1 MSVHVVHRFL
11 LKREHKVIKA
21 FSRESSKIIH
31 KRGRFPPM
39 EKKSPRIGIF
49 VCECGGNIGDVVDV
63 KSVVDTVKSWPDVA
77 VAKYHKYLCSKP
89 AQELI
94 LDSVKKENLDRVV
107 VASCTPRMHLATFQA
122 VLERAGLNPFML
134 EFVNIREQDSW
145 VHGPHRSAEATRKAI
160 SLIRGGYERS
170 QQLEAMQTISE
181 KGSREILIVGGGIA
195 GITAALE
202 LGYLG
207 YKVHLVERK
216 PSIGGNMAKLTKV
229 FPTLD
234 CAQCILT
241 PRMAEVG
248 RNPNVALYT
257 YSEVQEVSGRPGN
270 YDVKVFM
277 KPRGVDV
284 QKCRSCG
291 VCAKVCPVSCPDEFN
306 EGLSQR
312 KAAYIEFPQ
321 AVPSAYTIDFET
333 CTKCGK
339 CEQLCPAKAV
349 SLTDKGFTVDLHVG
363 GIIMATGYQLY
374 DAKKLETYGYGNYKD
389 VITMMDLER
398 LVSATGPTGG
408 YIKRADGSDVKK
420 IGIVLCAGSRD
431 KNYIPYCSRIC
442 CMYALKQAFVLKK
455 MLGIDVT
462 IYYTDIRATGKGY
475 EDLYWRDEE
484 AGVSFIRGKVAEVYK
499 DSSNG
504 KLVAVAEDTITGE
517 TTEEQFD
524 MIALA
529 TPMVPPAGLKEL
541 AEKMK
546 VPLGEDGFITE
557 KHPKLDPVDSLVTG
571 IFACGCALSPKD
583 VRDTVSD
590 GLGASAKAALFL
602 KSDYVTTSPEKAFV
616 ISDLCNGCGG
626 CMPICPVN
634 AISMQNGKA
643 KVDAFQC
650 TGCGA
655 CIPVCP
661 QEAIDFKNAT
671 AKQIIASLRGVLEEK
686 QPGEVRVVAFV
697 DKNVGYT
704 GMDFLGLDRTNYPE
718 NVRIIPVPTTAILGL
733 KHLLYAFAYGADGI
747 LIVEGTQEIDEKF
760 TKKRIIDLG
769 KELAKY
775 GVENMR
781 VRYSY
786 VPLPV
791 YKKAAE
797 LFSMFTDRIKKFGPL
812 TEEKRNAIKEKLSA

>member
-1 MSVHVVHRFL
+1 
-11 LKREHKVIKA
+11 
-21 FSRESSKIIH
+21 
-31 KRGRFPPM
+31 M

-63 KSVVDTVKSWPDVA
+63 KTVVDSVKNWEGVA
-77 VAKYHKYLCSKP
+77 VAKHHKYLCSKP
-89 AQELI
+89 AQEMI
-94 LDSVKKENLDRVV
+94 IESVKKENLDRVV
-107 VASCTPRMHLATFQA
+107 VASCTPRMHLVTFQN

-145 VHGPHRSAEATRKAI
+145 ILGPHPSSEATKKAI
-160 SLIRGGYERS
+160 SLIKGGYERS
-170 QQLEAMQTISE
+170 RELEPLQPISE
-181 KGSREILIVGGGIA
+181 KGSREILIIGGGIS

-207 YKVHLVERK
+207 FKVHLVERK

-248 RNPNVALYT
+248 RNSNVTLYT
-257 YSEVQEVSGRPGN
+257 YAQIQEVGGRPGN
-270 YDVKVFM
+270 YNVKVFM

-291 VCAKVCPVSCPDEFN
+291 VCAKVCPVSVPDEFN
-306 EGLSQR
+306 EGWSQR

-321 AVPSAYTIDFET
+321 AVPSAYTIDFNS
-333 CTKCGK
+333 CTRCGK
-339 CEQLCPAKAV
+339 CEQLCPAKAINL
-349 SLTDKGFTVDLHVG
+349 SDKGSEVDLHVG
-363 GIIMATGYQLY
+363 GIIMATGYELY
-374 DAKKLETYGYGNYKD
+374 DAKKLETYGYGTYKD

-398 LVSATGPTGG
+398 FVSATGPTGG
-408 YIKRADGSDVKK
+408 FVKRADGTDVKRMA
-420 IGIVLCAGSRD
+420 IALCAGSRD
-431 KNYIPYCSRIC
+431 KNYVSYCSRIC
-442 CMYALKQAFVLKK
+442 CMYSLKQAFVLKK

-462 IYYTDIRATGKGY
+462 VYYTDIRATGKGY
-475 EDLYWRDEE
+475 EDLYWRDQE
-484 AGVSFIRGKVAEVYK
+484 AGVSFIRGKIAEVYK
-499 DSSNG
+499 RNNG

-517 TTEEQFD
+517 LTEEEFD

-529 TPMVPPAGLKEL
+529 TPMVSSSGLKEL

-546 VPLGEDGFITE
+546 VPIGEDGFITE

-571 IFACGCALSPKD
+571 IFACGCGLSPKD

-590 GLGASAKAALFL
+590 ALGASAKVALFL
-602 KSDYVTTSPEKAFV
+602 KSDYVTTSPEKAYV
-616 ISDLCNGCGG
+616 IDDLCNGCNA
-626 CMPICPVN
+626 CVPVCPTH
-634 AISMQNGKA
+634 AITMQEGKA
-643 KVDAFQC
+643 KVDPFQC

-655 CIPVCP
+655 CIPICP

-671 AKQIIASLRGVLEEK
+671 SKQIIASLKGVLADK
-686 QPGEVRVVAFV
+686 DPSEVRIVAFV

-704 GMDFLGLDRTNYPE
+704 GIDFLGLDRAKYPE
-718 NVRIIPVPTTAILGL
+718 NIRIVAVPTTAIISL
-733 KHLLYAFAYGADGI
+733 KHMLNAFAYGADGVLVI
-747 LIVEGTQEIDEKF
+747 EGTQEIDEKF
-760 TKKRIIDLG
+760 SKKRMIDMG
-769 KELAKY
+769 RELAKY
-775 GVENMR
+775 GIENMR

-797 LFSMFTDRIKKFGPL
+797 LFTMFTDRIKKFGPFP
-812 TEEKRNAIKEKLSA
+812 EEKRNNIRQKISA

>member
-1 MSVHVVHRFL
+1 
-11 LKREHKVIKA
+11 
-21 FSRESSKIIH
+21 
-31 KRGRFPPM
+31 M
-39 EKKSPRIGIF
+39 EKKSPKIGVF
-49 VCECGGNIGDVVDV
+49 VCECGGNIGEVVDV
-63 KSVVDTVKSWPDVA
+63 KAVVDAVKSWEGVV

-89 AQELI
+89 AQEMI
-94 LDSVKKENLDRVV
+94 LDAVQKENLDRVV
-107 VASCTPRMHLATFQA
+107 VASCTPRMHLATFQN

-145 VHGPHRSAEATRKAI
+145 ILGPHPSQEATKKAV

-170 QQLEAMQTISE
+170 RELEPLQLISE
-181 KGSREILIVGGGIA
+181 KGSREILIIGGGIS
-195 GITAALE
+195 GITSALE

-207 YKVHLVERK
+207 YKVHVVERK
-216 PSIGGNMAKLTKV
+216 PSVGGNMAKLTKV

-248 RNPNVALYT
+248 RNTNVNLYT
-257 YSEVQEVSGRPGN
+257 YAEVQAVSGRPGN
-270 YDVKVFM
+270 YDVKVCM

-291 VCAKVCPVSCPDEFN
+291 VCAKVCPVTVSDEFN
-306 EGLSQR
+306 EGWSQR

-321 AVPSAYTIDFET
+321 AVPSAYTIDFNS

-339 CEQLCPAKAV
+339 CEQLCPAKAITLADQG
-349 SLTDKGFTVDLHVG
+349 STVDLHVG
-363 GIIMATGYQLY
+363 SIIVATGYQLY
-374 DAKKLETYGYGNYKD
+374 DAKKLETYGYGTYKD

-398 LVSATGPTGG
+398 FVSATGPTGG
-408 YIKRADGSDVKK
+408 YIKKADGTDVKRMA
-420 IGIVLCAGSRD
+420 IVLCAGSRD
-431 KNYIPYCSRIC
+431 KNYISYCSRIC
-442 CMYALKQAFVLKK
+442 CMYSLKQAFVLKK
-455 MLGIDVT
+455 MLGIDVS
-462 IYYTDIRATGKGY
+462 IYYTDIRATGRGY
-475 EDLYWRDEE
+475 EDLYWRDQE

-499 DSSNG
+499 NGKNG

-517 TTEEQFD
+517 MTEEEFD

-546 VPLGEDGFITE
+546 VSISEDGFVTE

-590 GLGASAKAALFL
+590 GLAASAKAALFL

-616 ISDLCNGCGG
+616 ISDLCNGCN
-626 CMPICPVN
+626 ICVPACPTN
-634 AISMQNGKA
+634 AISMKDGKA
-643 KVDAFQC
+643 KIDPFQC

-671 AKQIIASLRGVLEEK
+671 TKQITASLRGVLSEK

-718 NVRIIPVPTTAILGL
+718 NIRIVSVPTTAILGL
-733 KHLLYAFAYGADGI
+733 KHVLYAFAFGADGVLVI
-747 LIVEGTQEIDEKF
+747 EGTQEIDEKF
-760 TKKRIIDLG
+760 TKKRMIDMG
-769 KELAKY
+769 RELAKY
-775 GVENMR
+775 GIETMR

-797 LFSMFTDRIKKFGPL
+797 LFTMFTERIKKFGPFPD
-812 TEEKRNAIKEKLSA
+812 EKRIAVKQKLGL

>member
-1 MSVHVVHRFL
+1 MD
-11 LKREHKVIKA
+11 KEI
-21 FSRESSKIIH
+21 SS
-31 KRGRFPPM
+31 M
-39 EKKSPRIGIF
+39 EKKSPKIGVF
-49 VCECGGNIGDVVDV
+49 VCECGGNIGEVVDV
-63 KSVVDTVKSWPDVA
+63 KAVVDAVKTWEGVA

-89 AQELI
+89 AQEMI
-94 LDSVKKENLDRVV
+94 LDAVKKENLDRVV
-107 VASCTPRMHLATFQA
+107 VASCTPRMHLATFQS

-145 VHGPHRSAEATRKAI
+145 ILGPHPSPEATKKAI

-170 QQLEAMQTISE
+170 RELEPLQLISE
-181 KGSREILIVGGGIA
+181 KGSREILIIGGGIS
-195 GITAALE
+195 GITSALE

-207 YKVHLVERK
+207 YKVDLVERK
-216 PSIGGNMAKLTKV
+216 SSIGGNMAKLTKV

-248 RNPNVALYT
+248 RNTNVNLYT
-257 YSEVQEVSGRPGN
+257 YAEVQEVSGRPGN
-270 YDVKVFM
+270 YDVKIRM

-291 VCAKVCPVSCPDEFN
+291 VCAKVCPITVSDEFN
-306 EGLSQR
+306 EGWAQR

-321 AVPSAYTIDFET
+321 AVPSAYTIDFT
-333 CTKCGK
+333 ACTKCGK

-349 SLTDKGFTVDLHVG
+349 SLADQGSTVDLHVG
-363 GIIMATGYQLY
+363 GIIVATGYQLY
-374 DAKKLETYGYGNYKD
+374 DAKKLENYGYGTYKD

-398 LVSATGPTGG
+398 FVSATGPTGG
-408 YIKRADGSDVKK
+408 YIKKADGTDVKRMA
-420 IGIVLCAGSRD
+420 IVLCAGSRD
-431 KNYIPYCSRIC
+431 KNYISYCSRIC
-442 CMYALKQAFVLKK
+442 CMYSLKQAFVLKK

-462 IYYTDIRATGKGY
+462 IYYTDIRATGRGY
-475 EDLYWRDEE
+475 EDLYWRDQE
-484 AGVSFIRGKVAEVYK
+484 AGVTFIRGKVAEVYK
-499 DSSNG
+499 NGKNG
-504 KLVAVAEDTITGE
+504 KLVAVAEDTITSE
-517 TTEEQFD
+517 VTEDEFD

-529 TPMVPPAGLKEL
+529 TPMVPPSGLKEL
-541 AEKMK
+541 ADKMK
-546 VPLGEDGFITE
+546 VSIGEDGFITE

-590 GLGASAKAALFL
+590 GLAASAKAALFL
-602 KSDYVTTSPEKAFV
+602 KSDYVTTSPEKAYV
-616 ISDLCNGCGG
+616 ISDLCNGCNA
-626 CMPICPVN
+626 CVPICPTN
-634 AISMQNGKA
+634 AISMQGGKA
-643 KVDAFQC
+643 KIDPFLC

-671 AKQIIASLRGVLEEK
+671 TKQITASLRGVLSEK
-686 QPGEVRVVAFV
+686 PPGEVRIVAFV

-718 NVRIIPVPTTAILGL
+718 NIRIVPVPTTAILGL
-733 KHLLYAFAYGADGI
+733 KHLLYAFAYGADGVLVI
-747 LIVEGTQEIDEKF
+747 EGTQEIDEKF
-760 TKKRIIDLG
+760 TKKKMIDMG
-769 KELAKY
+769 RELVKY
-775 GVENMR
+775 NIENMR

-797 LFSMFTDRIKKFGPL
+797 LFTMFTDRIKKFGPFP
-812 TEEKRNAIKEKLSA
+812 EEKRTAIRQKLGL

>member
-1 MSVHVVHRFL
+1 
-11 LKREHKVIKA
+11 
-21 FSRESSKIIH
+21 
-31 KRGRFPPM
+31 M

-63 KSVVDTVKSWPDVA
+63 KSVVDTVKNWPDVA

-145 VHGPHRSAEATRKAI
+145 VLGPHPSAEATRKAI

-170 QQLEAMQTISE
+170 QQLEALQTISE

-277 KPRGVDV
+277 KPRGVDL

-339 CEQLCPAKAV
+339 CEQLCPAKAI
-349 SLTDKGFTVDLHVG
+349 SLTDKGCTVDLHVG

-374 DAKKLETYGYGNYKD
+374 DAKKLETYGYGNYRD

-408 YIKRADGSDVKK
+408 YVKRADGSDVKK

-431 KNYIPYCSRIC
+431 KNYISYCSRIC

-499 DSSNG
+499 DNKSG

-546 VPLGEDGFITE
+546 VSIGEDGFITE

-616 ISDLCNGCGG
+616 IPDLCNGCGA
-626 CMPICPVN
+626 CVPICPVN

-686 QPGEVRVVAFV
+686 QPGEVRIVAFV

-733 KHLLYAFAYGADGI
+733 KHLLYAFAYGADGV
-747 LIVEGTQEIDEKF
+747 LVVEGTQEIDEKF
-760 TKKRIIDLG
+760 TKKRMIDLG

-812 TEEKRNAIKEKLSA
+812 PEDKRSAIRDQLSA

>member
-1 MSVHVVHRFL
+1 
-11 LKREHKVIKA
+11 
-21 FSRESSKIIH
+21 
-31 KRGRFPPM
+31 M
-39 EKKSPRIGIF
+39 EKKSPKIGIF
-49 VCECGGNIGDVVDV
+49 VCECGGNIGDVVDI
-63 KSVVDTVKSWPDVA
+63 KSVIETAKTWPDVS
-77 VAKYHKYLCSKP
+77 VAKYNKYLCSKP
-89 AQELI
+89 AQEMI
-94 LDSVKKENLDRVV
+94 LEAVKKENLDRVV
-107 VASCTPRMHLATFQA
+107 VASCTPRMHLATFQS
-122 VLERAGLNPFML
+122 VMERAGLNPFML

-145 VHGPHRSAEATRKAI
+145 VHGPHLSPGATRKAV
-160 SLIRGGYERS
+160 SLIKGGYERS
-170 QQLEAMQTISE
+170 RELEPLQTISE
-181 KGSREILIVGGGIA
+181 KGSREILIVGGGIS

-207 YKVHLVERK
+207 HKVHLVERK
-216 PSIGGNMAKLTKV
+216 ASLGGNMAKLTKV

-248 RNPNVALYT
+248 RNPNVTIHSYA
-257 YSEVQEVSGRPGN
+257 EVKEVSGRPGN
-270 YDVKVFM
+270 YNVKVFT

-284 QKCRSCG
+284 QKCRNCG
-291 VCAKVCPVSCPDEFN
+291 VCTKVCPVSVPDEFN
-306 EGLSQR
+306 EGRSQR

-321 AVPSAYTIDFET
+321 AVPSAYTIDFKS

-339 CEQLCPAKAV
+339 CEQLCPAKAI
-349 SLTDKGFTVDLHVG
+349 SLADQGSTTDLHVG
-363 GIIMATGYQLY
+363 GIIFATGYQLY
-374 DAKKLETYGYGNYKD
+374 DPKKLDTLGYGSYKD
-389 VITMMDLER
+389 VITMMELER
-398 LVSATGPTGG
+398 FVSATGPTSG
-408 YIKRADGSDVKK
+408 IVKKADGTDVKK
-420 IGIVLCAGSRD
+420 MAIVLCAGSRD

-442 CMYALKQAFVLKK
+442 CMYSLKQAFVLKK

-475 EDLYWRDEE
+475 EDLYWRDQE
-484 AGVSFIRGKVAEVYK
+484 AGVNFIRGKVAEVYK
-499 DSSNG
+499 DNKTG
-504 KLVAVAEDTITGE
+504 KLVVVAEDTITSE
-517 TTEEQFD
+517 LTEEQFD
-524 MIALA
+524 MIGLA
-529 TPMVPPAGLKEL
+529 TPMVPPDGLKEL

-546 VPLGEDGFITE
+546 VSIGEDGFVTE
-557 KHPKLDPVDSLVTG
+557 KHPKLDPVDTLTAG

-602 KSDYVTTSPEKAFV
+602 KSDYITTSPEKAYV
-616 ISDLCNGCGG
+616 ITDLCNGCNA
-626 CMPICPVN
+626 CVPVCPTN
-634 AISMQNGKA
+634 AITMQNGKA
-643 KVDAFQC
+643 RINPFQC

-671 AKQIIASLRGVLEEK
+671 TKQIIANLRGVLAEK
-686 QPGEVRVVAFV
+686 QSGEIRVVAFV

-718 NVRIIPVPTTAILGL
+718 NLRIVAVPTTAILGL
-733 KHLLYAFAYGADGI
+733 KHLLYAFAYGADGVLVI
-747 LIVEGTQEIDEKF
+747 EGTQEIDEKF
-760 TKKRIIDLG
+760 TKKRMIDMG

-781 VRYSY
+781 IRYSY

-797 LFSMFTDRIKKFGPL
+797 LFTMFTDRIKKFGPL
-812 TEEKRNAIKEKLSA
+812 TDDKRNVIKQKMSI

>member
-1 MSVHVVHRFL
+1 M
-11 LKREHKVIKA
+11 A
-21 FSRESSKIIH
+21 QT
-31 KRGRFPPM
+31 
-39 EKKSPRIGIF
+39 EKKTPRIGIF

-63 KSVVDTVKSWPDVA
+63 KSVVETVKGWEGVA
-77 VAKYHKYLCSKP
+77 NAKYHTYLCSKP
-89 AQELI
+89 AQEMI
-94 LDSVKKENLDRVV
+94 VDAVKKDNLDRVV
-107 VASCTPRMHLATFQA
+107 VASCTPRMHLATFQS
-122 VLERAGLNPFML
+122 VLERVGLNPFML

-145 VHGPHRSAEATRKAI
+145 AHGPKSSQEATKKAV

-170 QQLEAMQTISE
+170 RELEPLQTVSE
-181 KGSREILIVGGGIA
+181 KGSREILIIGGGIA

-248 RNPNVALYT
+248 RNPNVNLLSYA
-257 YSEVQEVSGRPGN
+257 EVKEVSGRPGN

-291 VCAKVCPVSCPDEFN
+291 VCAKVCSVSVPDEFN
-306 EGLSQR
+306 ESLSQR
-312 KAAYIEFPQ
+312 RAAYVEFPQ
-321 AVPSAYTIDFET
+321 AVPSAYVIDFEA

-349 SLTDKGFTVDLHVG
+349 SLADQGSVVDLHVG
-363 GIIMATGYQLY
+363 GIIVATGYQLY
-374 DAKKLETYGYGNYKD
+374 DAKKLETYGYGEYKD
-389 VITMMDLER
+389 VITMLELER
-398 LVSATGPTGG
+398 FVSATGPTGG
-408 YIKRADGSDVKK
+408 YVKSADGSDVKK
-420 IGIVLCAGSRD
+420 MAIVLCAGSRD
-431 KNYIPYCSRIC
+431 KNYVSYCSRIC

-455 MLGIDVT
+455 MLGIDVS

-475 EDLYWRDEE
+475 EDLYWRDQE

-499 DSSNG
+499 NKNG

-517 TTEEQFD
+517 IVEQEFD
-524 MIALA
+524 MVALA
-529 TPMVPPAGLKEL
+529 TPMVAPTGLKEL
-541 AEKMK
+541 ADKMK
-546 VPLGEDGFITE
+546 VSVGEDGFVTE

-602 KSDYVTTSPEKAFV
+602 KSDFVTTSPEKAFV
-616 ISDLCNGCGG
+616 IGDLCNGCGA
-626 CMPICPVN
+626 CVSVCPVN
-634 AISMQNGKA
+634 AISMQEGKA
-643 KVDAFQC
+643 KIDPFQC

-671 AKQIIASLRGVLEEK
+671 MKQIMASLLGVLMDK
-686 QPGEVRVVAFV
+686 DVGEVRVVAFV

-718 NVRIIPVPTTAILGL
+718 NVRIVAVPSTAILG
-733 KHLLYAFAYGADGI
+733 KKLLLSAFGFGADGVLVI
-747 LIVEGTQEIDEKF
+747 EGTQEIDEKF
-760 TKKRIIDLG
+760 TKKRMIELG
-769 KELAKY
+769 KELAPF

-797 LFSMFTDRIKKFGPL
+797 LFTMFTDRIKKFGPL
-812 TEEKRNAIKEKLSA
+812 PEEKRIVIKQKLQL

>member
-1 MSVHVVHRFL
+1 
-11 LKREHKVIKA
+11 
-21 FSRESSKIIH
+21 
-31 KRGRFPPM
+31 M
-39 EKKSPRIGIF
+39 EKKAPRIGVF
-49 VCECGGNIGDVVDV
+49 VCECGGNIGEVVDV
-63 KSVVDTVKSWPDVA
+63 KAVVDVAKNWPDVA
-77 VAKYHKYLCSKP
+77 VAKFHKYLCSKP
-89 AQELI
+89 AQEI
-94 LDSVKKENLDRVV
+94 ITDSVKKENLDRVV
-107 VASCTPRMHLATFQA
+107 VASCTPRMHLATFQS
-122 VLERAGLNPFML
+122 VLERAGLNPYML

-145 VHGPHRSAEATRKAI
+145 ILGPHPSQEATKKAV

-170 QQLEAMQTISE
+170 RELEPLQTISE
-181 KGSREILIVGGGIA
+181 KGSREILIIGGGIS

-207 YKVHLVERK
+207 YKIHLVDRK
-216 PSIGGNMAKLTKV
+216 SSIGGNMAKLTKV

-248 RNPNVALYT
+248 RNPNVTLYT
-257 YSEVQEVSGRPGN
+257 YAEVQEVGGRPGN
-270 YDVKVFM
+270 FDVKLRM

-291 VCAKVCPVSCPDEFN
+291 VCAKVCPVSVPDEFN

-321 AVPSAYTIDFET
+321 AVPSAYVIDFSA

-349 SLTDKGFTVDLHVG
+349 SLADQGSTVDLHVG
-363 GIIMATGYQLY
+363 GIIMATGFQLY
-374 DAKKLETYGYGNYKD
+374 DAKKLDTYGYGKYKD

-398 LVSATGPTGG
+398 FVSATGPTSG
-408 YIKRADGSDVKK
+408 YIKRADGTDVKK
-420 IGIVLCAGSRD
+420 MAIVLCAGSRD
-431 KNYIPYCSRIC
+431 KNYISYCSRIC
-442 CMYALKQAFVLKK
+442 CMYSLKQAFVLKK

-462 IYYTDIRATGKGY
+462 VYYTDIRATGKGY
-475 EDLYWRDEE
+475 EDLYWRDQE
-484 AGVSFIRGKVAEVYK
+484 AGVSFIRGKVAEVYQNK
-499 DSSNG
+499 NG

-517 TTEEQFD
+517 LLEQEFD
-524 MIALA
+524 MIGLA
-529 TPMVPPAGLKEL
+529 TPMVPPSGLKEL
-541 AEKMK
+541 ADKMK
-546 VPLGEDGFITE
+546 VSIGEDGFVTE
-557 KHPKLDPVDSLVTG
+557 KHPKLDPVDTLVTG
-571 IFACGCALSPKD
+571 VFACGCALSPKD

-616 ISDLCNGCGG
+616 FADLCNGCKA
-626 CMPICPVN
+626 CIPVCPVN
-634 AISMQNGKA
+634 AITMEGDKA
-643 KVDAFQC
+643 KINPFQC

-661 QEAIDFKNAT
+661 QEAIDFKNST
-671 AKQIIASLRGVLEEK
+671 TKQILASLRGVLAEK
-686 QPGEVRVVAFV
+686 AAGDVRVVAFV

-718 NVRIIPVPTTAILGL
+718 NIRIVPVPTTALLSL
-733 KHLLYAFAYGADGI
+733 KHLLYAFAYGADGVLVI
-747 LIVEGTQEIDEKF
+747 EGTQEIDEKF
-760 TKKRIIDLG
+760 TKKRMLDLG
-769 KELAKY
+769 RELAKH
-775 GVENMR
+775 GIENMR

-797 LFSMFTDRIKKFGPL
+797 LFTMFTDRIKKFGPL
-812 TEEKRNAIKEKLSA
+812 PEEKRNTIKQKIQA

>member
-1 MSVHVVHRFL
+1 
-11 LKREHKVIKA
+11 
-21 FSRESSKIIH
+21 
-31 KRGRFPPM
+31 M

-63 KSVVDTVKSWPDVA
+63 KAVVDTVKNWPDVA
-77 VAKYHKYLCSKP
+77 TAKYHKYLCSKP
-89 AQELI
+89 AQEMI
-94 LDSVKKENLDRVV
+94 LDAVKKESLDRVV
-107 VASCTPRMHLATFQA
+107 VASCTPRMHLGTFQA
-122 VLERAGLNPFML
+122 VMERSGLNPFML

-145 VHGPHRSAEATRKAI
+145 VHGPHSSLEATKKAV
-160 SLIRGGYERS
+160 SLIKGGYERS
-170 QQLEAMQTISE
+170 RELEPLQTISE

-248 RNPNVALYT
+248 RNPNVTLYT
-257 YSEVQEVSGRPGN
+257 YGEVQEVSGRPGN

-284 QKCRSCG
+284 QKCRNCG
-291 VCAKVCPVSCPDEFN
+291 VCAKVCPVSVSDEFN

-321 AVPSAYTIDFET
+321 AVPSAYVIDFKS
-333 CTKCGK
+333 CTKCEK
-339 CEQLCPAKAV
+339 CEKLCPAKAITLADQG
-349 SLTDKGFTVDLHVG
+349 STVDLHVG

-374 DAKKLETYGYGNYKD
+374 DAKKLETFGYSTYKD

-398 LVSATGPTGG
+398 FVSATGPTSG
-408 YIKRADGSDVKK
+408 YVKRADGTDVKK
-420 IGIVLCAGSRD
+420 MAIVLCAGSRD

-455 MLGIDVT
+455 MLGIDVA

-475 EDLYWRDEE
+475 EDLYWRGQE
-484 AGVSFIRGKVAEVYK
+484 AGVTFIRGKIAEVYK
-499 DSSNG
+499 DNKTG
-504 KLVAVAEDTITGE
+504 KLVAVAEDTISGE
-517 TTEEQFD
+517 LTEDQYD

-529 TPMVPPAGLKEL
+529 TPMVSPEGLKEL
-541 AEKMK
+541 ADKMK
-546 VPLGEDGFITE
+546 VSIGEDGFITE
-557 KHPKLDPVDSLVTG
+557 KHPKLDPVDSLTTG

-602 KSDYVTTSPEKAFV
+602 KSDYVTTSPEKAYV
-616 ISDLCNGCGG
+616 IADLCNGCNA
-626 CMPICPVN
+626 CVPICPTK
-634 AISMQNGKA
+634 AITMQDGKA
-643 KVDAFQC
+643 KIDPFQC

-671 AKQIIASLRGVLEEK
+671 TKQVIASIRGVLAEK
-686 QPGEVRVVAFV
+686 PPGEIRIVAFV

-718 NVRIIPVPTTAILGL
+718 NVRIVSVPTTAILGL
-733 KHLLYAFAYGADGI
+733 KHLLYAFAYGADGVLVI
-747 LIVEGTQEIDEKF
+747 EGTQEIDEKF
-760 TKKRIIDLG
+760 TKKRMIDLG
-769 KELAKY
+769 RELAKY

-812 TEEKRNAIKEKLSA
+812 AEEKRNAMKQKLSI

>member
-1 MSVHVVHRFL
+1 
-11 LKREHKVIKA
+11 
-21 FSRESSKIIH
+21 
-31 KRGRFPPM
+31 M
-39 EKKSPRIGIF
+39 EKKQPRIGIF

-63 KSVVDTVKSWPDVA
+63 KSVVETAKGWEGVV

-89 AQELI
+89 AQEMI
-94 LDSVKKENLDRVV
+94 LDAVKKENLDRVV
-107 VASCTPRMHLATFQA
+107 VASCTPRMHLATFQS

-145 VHGPHRSAEATRKAI
+145 ILGPHPSPEATKKAV

-170 QQLEAMQTISE
+170 RELEPLQTISE
-181 KGSREILIVGGGIA
+181 KGSREILIVGGGIS

-207 YKVHLVERK
+207 YRIHLVERK

-248 RNPNVALYT
+248 RNQNVNLYT
-257 YSEVQEVSGRPGN
+257 YSEVKEVSGRPGN

-291 VCAKVCPVSCPDEFN
+291 VCAKVCPVTVPDEFN
-306 EGLSQR
+306 EGLSTR

-321 AVPSAYTIDFET
+321 AVPSAYTIDFSA

-349 SLTDKGFTVDLHVG
+349 SLSDQGCTVDLHVG
-363 GIIMATGYQLY
+363 GIILATGYQLY
-374 DAKKLETYGYGNYKD
+374 DAKNLATLGYGAYKD

-408 YIKRADGSDVKK
+408 YVKRAEGTEVKK
-420 IGIVLCAGSRD
+420 MAIVLCAGSRD
-431 KNYIPYCSRIC
+431 KKYIPYCSRIC
-442 CMYALKQAFVLKK
+442 CMYSLKQAFVLKK

-484 AGVSFIRGKVAEVYK
+484 AGVSFIRGKVAEVYQNSK
-499 DSSNG
+499 TG

-517 TTEEQFD
+517 IVEQEFD
-524 MIALA
+524 MIGLA
-529 TPMVPPAGLKEL
+529 TPMVPPSGLKEL
-541 AEKMK
+541 ADKMK
-546 VPLGEDGFITE
+546 VSIGEDGFVTE

-602 KSDYVTTSPEKAFV
+602 KSDYVTTSPEKAYV
-616 ISDLCNGCGG
+616 IADLCNGCQA
-626 CMPICPVN
+626 CVPACPVN
-634 AISMQNGKA
+634 AISMTEGKA
-643 KVDAFQC
+643 KIDPFQC

-661 QEAIDFKNAT
+661 QEAIDFRNAT
-671 AKQIIASLRGVLEEK
+671 TKQIMAQLQGVLADK
-686 QPGEVRVVAFV
+686 AADEVRVVAFV

-704 GMDFLGLDRTNYPE
+704 GMDFLGLDRTKYPE
-718 NVRIIPVPTTAILGL
+718 NVRIVAVPTTAILGV
-733 KHLLYAFAYGADGI
+733 KHLLSAFAFGADGVLVI
-747 LIVEGTQEIDEKF
+747 EGSQEIDERF
-760 TKKRIIDLG
+760 TKKRMIDMG
-769 KELAKY
+769 RELAKY

-797 LFSMFTDRIKKFGPL
+797 LFSMFTERIKKFGPL
-812 TEEKRNAIKEKLSA
+812 PKEKRDGIKQKLQSP

>member
-1 MSVHVVHRFL
+1 
-11 LKREHKVIKA
+11 
-21 FSRESSKIIH
+21 
-31 KRGRFPPM
+31 M
-39 EKKSPRIGIF
+39 EKKAPRIGVF
-49 VCECGGNIGDVVDV
+49 VCECGGNIGEVVDV
-63 KSVVDTVKSWPDVA
+63 KAVVDVVKSWPDVA
-77 VAKYHKYLCSKP
+77 VAKFHKYLCSKP
-89 AQELI
+89 AQEI
-94 LDSVKKENLDRVV
+94 IAEAIKKDNLDRVV
-107 VASCTPRMHLATFQA
+107 VASCTPRMHLATFQS
-122 VLERAGLNPFML
+122 VLERSGLNPYML

-145 VHGPHRSAEATRKAI
+145 ILGPHPSQEATKKAI
-160 SLIRGGYERS
+160 SLIKGGYERS
-170 QQLEAMQTISE
+170 RELEPLQPVSE
-181 KGSREILIVGGGIA
+181 KGSREILIVGGGIS

-207 YKVHLVERK
+207 YKVHLVDRK

-257 YSEVQEVSGRPGN
+257 YAEVQEVSGRPGN
-270 YDVKVFM
+270 FDVKVRM

-291 VCAKVCPVSCPDEFN
+291 VCAKVCPVVVPDEFN

-312 KAAYIEFPQ
+312 KAAYVEFPQ
-321 AVPSAYTIDFET
+321 AVPSSYVIDFAT

-349 SLTDKGFTVDLHVG
+349 SLADQGSTVDLHVG
-363 GIIMATGYQLY
+363 GIILATGYQLY
-374 DAKKLETYGYGNYKD
+374 DAKKLETLGYGKYKD

-398 LVSATGPTGG
+398 LVSATGPTSG
-408 YIKRADGSDVKK
+408 YVKRADGSDVKK
-420 IGIVLCAGSRD
+420 MAIVLCAGSRD
-431 KNYIPYCSRIC
+431 KKYVPYCSRIC
-442 CMYALKQAFVLKK
+442 CMYSLKQAFVLKK

-462 IYYTDIRATGKGY
+462 VYYTDIRAAGRGY

-484 AGVSFIRGKVAEVYK
+484 AGVSFIRGKVADVYRNAK
-499 DSSNG
+499 TG

-517 TTEEQFD
+517 LTEQEYD
-524 MIALA
+524 MVGLA

-541 AEKMK
+541 ADKMK
-546 VPLGEDGFITE
+546 VSISEDGFVTE

-571 IFACGCALSPKD
+571 VFACGCALSPKD

-590 GLGASAKAALFL
+590 GLAASAKAALFL
-602 KSDYVTTSPEKAFV
+602 KSDYVTTSPEKAYV
-616 ISDLCNGCGG
+616 IADLCNGCQA
-626 CMPICPVN
+626 CVPICPVN
-634 AISMQNGKA
+634 AISMQDGKA
-643 KVDAFQC
+643 MINPFQC

-661 QEAIDFKNAT
+661 QEAIDFKNST
-671 AKQIIASLRGVLEEK
+671 AKQVLASLRGVLADK
-686 QPGEVRVVAFV
+686 VADEVRVVAFV

-704 GMDFLGLDRTNYPE
+704 GMDFLGLDRTSYPE
-718 NVRIIPVPTTAILGL
+718 NIRIVSVPTTALLGL
-733 KHLLYAFAYGADGI
+733 KHLLYAFAYGADGVLVI
-747 LIVEGTQEIDEKF
+747 EGTQEIEEKF
-760 TKKRIIDLG
+760 TKKRMLDMGRELG
-769 KELAKY
+769 KY
-775 GVENMR
+775 GIENMR

-797 LFSMFTDRIKKFGPL
+797 LFNMFTDRIKKFGPL
-812 TEEKRNAIKEKLSA
+812 PDDKRNAVKQKLQV